1 MTMMHAKTQSV
12 DKKGTFSLAAAGAA
26 FAIVIAMAA
35 PLHVAA
41 AAQRPAAGQKA
52 TVDIMLT
59 SKPSPPKTGD
69 NTFEVMVKDA
79 SGKPITDAEVTAM
92 FHMAAKG
99 AMPEM
104 KNNVTLKHQKEGRYV
119 GTGQVMMAGKW
130 DVTVMVKRAGKEI
143 GSKKF
148 PITAQ

>member
-1 MTMMHAKTQSV
+1 MLHISTQRVHSNRRFGV
-12 DKKGTFSLAAAGAA
+12 AAAGAA
-26 FAIVIAMAA
+26 IALAITIAI
-35 PLHVAA
+35 PLQA
-41 AAQRPAAGQKA
+41 AAQSAASKKP

-79 SGKPITDAEVTAM
+79 AGKPITDAEVTAM
-92 FHMAAKG
+92 FFMPKMG

-104 KNNVTLKHQKEGRYV
+104 KNNVTLKHQKEGTYV

-143 GSKKF
+143 GSKQF
-148 PITAQ
+148 PVTAQ

>member
-1 MTMMHAKTQSV
+1 MSHSSTQRVHS
-12 DKKGTFSLAAAGAA
+12 KGRFGVAVAGAA
-26 FAIVIAMAA
+26 IALAITIAV
-35 PLHVAA
+35 PLPAA
-41 AAQRPAAGQKA
+41 AAQAAASKKP

-79 SGKPITDAEVTAM
+79 AGKPITDADVTAM
-92 FHMAAKG
+92 FVMPKMG

-104 KNNVTLKHQKEGRYV
+104 KNNVTLKHQKEGTYV

-130 DVTVMVKRAGKEI
+130 DVTVMVKRAGKEL

>member
-1 MTMMHAKTQSV
+1 MSNTSTQGV
-12 DKKGTFSLAAAGAA
+12 HRRGGFKFTVAGAA
-26 FAIVIAMAA
+26 IVLAITMAT
-35 PLHVAA
+35 PLRVAG
-41 AAQRPAAGQKA
+41 AAQQPAGKKPAI
-52 TVDIMLT
+52 DIMLM

-79 SGKPITDAEVTAM
+79 AGKPITDAEVTAM
-92 FHMAAKG
+92 FYMAAMPAMK
-99 AMPEM
+99 MPEM
-104 KNNVTLKHQKEGRYV
+104 KNTVTLKHQKDGTYV

-148 PITAQ
+148 PVTAQ

>member
-1 MTMMHAKTQSV
+1 MIQIDTKRIHKAR
-12 DKKGTFSLAAAGAA
+12 TFGLTAAGAA
-26 FAIVIAMAA
+26 IALAITVVVPHDISAA
-35 PLHVAA
+35 QQAA
-41 AAQRPAAGQKA
+41 ASQKP
-52 TVDIMLT
+52 TLNIMLM

-79 SGKPITDAEVTAM
+79 AGRPVTDAEVTAM
-92 FHMAAKG
+92 FVMPKMG
-99 AMPEM
+99 TMPEM
-104 KNNVTLKHQKEGRYV
+104 KNNVTLKHEKEGRYV

-130 DVTVMVKRAGKEI
+130 DVTVSVKRAGKEI

>member
-1 MTMMHAKTQSV
+1 MLHISTQRVHSNCRFGV
-12 DKKGTFSLAAAGAA
+12 AAAGAA
-26 FAIVIAMAA
+26 IALAITIAI
-35 PLHVAA
+35 PLQA
-41 AAQRPAAGQKA
+41 AAQSAASKKP

-79 SGKPITDAEVTAM
+79 AGKPITDAEVTAM
-92 FHMAAKG
+92 FFMPKMG

-104 KNNVTLKHQKEGRYV
+104 KNNVTLKHQKDGTYV

-148 PITAQ
+148 PVTAQ